1 MMHALSSIQ
10 PLHLEATR
18 FTMPD
23 NIPAGAMPVVAG
35 ATPAQ
40 SYPVG
45 PAWATYRLPFN
56 HGSIGA
62 RAAGVC
68 FDGEPAAGGAT
79 PPAPGAPA
87 APPAGDP
94 PATPPTPPATGDPEI
109 GEAGRRAIAAERKTA
124 KEALDALRAAQTELE
139 TLRAAGLTES
149 EKAVKEA
156 TNAATAAER
165 AKWQTSIRAVRVEAA
180 LRAAGAINE
189 TLLDLALRSDL
200 ISALKVDEAG
210 KVTDLDK
217 AVEQLKK
224 DIPEMFVTPVPGGPT
239 RGVQTG
245 QPAGAKTLEEAVAA
259 HYTKH

>member
-1 MMHALSSIQ
+1 MNS
-10 PLHLEATR
+10 
-18 FTMPD
+18 
-23 NIPAGAMPVVAG
+23 NNPAGAMPVVAG

-45 PAWATYRLPFN
+45 PVWAAYRLPFP
-56 HGSIGA
+56 GSIGA

-68 FDGEPAAGGAT
+68 FEGEPAAGGAN
-79 PPAPGAPA
+79 PPAPAPPGAPPAGAPPATPPA
-87 APPAGDP
+87 APPA
-94 PATPPTPPATGDPEI
+94 TGEPEI
-109 GEAGRRAIAAERKTA
+109 GEAGKRAIAAERKAA
-124 KEALDALRAAQTELE
+124 KEAQDALRAAQTELD
-139 TLRAAGLTES
+139 TLKAAGLSES

-180 LRAAGAINE
+180 LRVAGATNE

-217 AVEQLKK
+217 AVAQLKT
-224 DIPEMFVTPVPGGPT
+224 DIPEMFVTPVPGSPT
-239 RGVQTG
+239 RGAQPG
-245 QPAGAKTLEEAVAA
+245 PAGAGAKDLESAIAA
-259 HYTKH
+259 HYQQKH

>member
-1 MMHALSSIQ
+1 
-10 PLHLEATR
+10 
-18 FTMPD
+18 MPETT
-23 NIPAGAMPVVAG
+23 PAGAMPVAAG

-40 SYPVG
+40 S
-45 PAWATYRLPFN
+45 
-56 HGSIGA
+56 
-62 RAAGVC
+62 
-68 FDGEPAAGGAT
+68 
-79 PPAPGAPA
+79 APSDGAP
-87 APPAGDP
+87 PT
-94 PATPPTPPATGDPEI
+94 TPPTPPATGEPEI

-124 KEALDALRAAQTELE
+124 KEAQDALKAAQTELE
-139 TLRAAGLTES
+139 TLKAAGLSES

-180 LRAAGAINE
+180 LRVAGATNE

-200 ISALKVDEAG
+200 ITALKVDEAG

-245 QPAGAKTLEEAVAA
+245 QPAGAKDLESAIAA
-259 HYTKH
+259 HYAKH